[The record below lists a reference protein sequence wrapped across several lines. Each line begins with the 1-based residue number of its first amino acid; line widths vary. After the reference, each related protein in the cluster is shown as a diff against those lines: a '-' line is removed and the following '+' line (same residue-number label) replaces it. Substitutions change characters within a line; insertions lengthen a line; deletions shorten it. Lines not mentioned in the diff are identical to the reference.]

1 MGPDE
6 EERLESDASDGEEPM
21 EVDGKPTQSD
31 VPMETNSAVVESV
44 SKDAAS
50 RGAERAAASKPAA
63 VHSGLP
69 HSKDELEALIKA
81 IHNTVN
87 NSVLPRLHKCLTAKV
102 QHTHTHLFPLI
113 RPSLRVDV
121 CVDRC
126 SAMRST
132 RQ

>member
-1 MGPDE
+1 
-6 EERLESDASDGEEPM
+6 M
-21 EVDGKPTQSD
+21 EVDGRPTQPD
-31 VPMETNSAVVESV
+31 LPMETNSAAVESV

-50 RGAERAAASKPAA
+50 RGAERASKPAA

-69 HSKDELEALIKA
+69 HSKDGLEALIKA

-102 QHTHTHLFPLI
+102 QHTHTHLCPLVL
-113 RPSLRVDV
+113 PSLRVGV
-121 CVDRC
+121 CVYRC
-126 SAMRST
+126 SVTRST